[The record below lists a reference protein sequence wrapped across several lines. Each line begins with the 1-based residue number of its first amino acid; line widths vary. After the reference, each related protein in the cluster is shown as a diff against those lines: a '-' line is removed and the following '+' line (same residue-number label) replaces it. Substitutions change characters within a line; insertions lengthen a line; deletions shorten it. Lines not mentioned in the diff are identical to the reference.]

1 MFSPD
6 GGTLASASGDGTVC
20 LWDVLTGAHKLTL
33 EGHEDWVNSVAYSPD
48 GRTVASGSDDN
59 TVRFWDALTG
69 THQRTLEGHTSWVR
83 SVAFSPD
90 GQTLASGS
98 WDYTIRLW
106 DAETGAHERTI
117 DGHTGLVWSIAF
129 SPDGR
134 MLAAGSGNPFP
145 WWANNYVSLWDM
157 TTGTRHRTFT
167 GPTSW
172 GDRSVSFSPDGRTLA
187 SGARVRLWDVW
198 TGENKLTLNTGS
210 AHNLA
215 FSPDGSTIA
224 TAGNDT
230 TVRLWDVLTGAN
242 KLTLDGHIAD
252 VQSVAFSPDGNTLAS
267 SSGNIRLWDVGT
279 GVHLRTLRGHKGWV
293 NSVAFSPDGSML
305 ASGGDDITV
314 CLWDVATGNH
324 LRTLDEHTSRVRSA
338 ILSVAFSTDGRT
350 LASTIWHE
358 IRLWDVTTGGIKRTL
373 SGHTD
378 LVNSVAFS
386 PDGRTLASGSEDGT
400 VLLWAFDP
408 TVNVNATANVSPTS
422 VKSPV
427 LGAEFA
433 IALTIAETENV
444 AGYQASLEFDPT
456 AVRFVANINGDYFL
470 GGAFAAP
477 PVDKGNSV
485 TVAATSLAGVNS
497 GEGTLVTFTFEVLAF
512 KESSLTLSEVILV
525 APDGERHFPHIEN
538 GQVLVKSPDETG
550 IAGDVN
556 RDGVVNLQD
565 LVLIGSSLGQTG
577 RNDAD
582 VNGDGIV
589 DIVDLVK
596 AAGAIGNG
604 AGAPPGS
611 FDMQPSLSAI
621 DVKRWLDLTRGL
633 SFADASSQQGV
644 RFLES
649 LLAALTPKETVLLP
663 NYPNPFNP
671 ETWIPYHLANESNVM
686 ITIYDV
692 NGMLVRRLDLGHQQ
706 AGFYAEKEL
715 AAYWDGRSI
724 RGEAVASGAY
734 FYQLQTGDFSA
745 MRRLVIVK

>member
-1 MFSPD
+1 M
-6 GGTLASASGDGTVC
+6 
-20 LWDVLTGAHKLTL
+20 H
-33 EGHEDWVNSVAYSPD
+33 
-48 GRTVASGSDDN
+48 
-59 TVRFWDALTG
+59 
-69 THQRTLEGHTSWVR
+69 
-83 SVAFSPD
+83 
-90 GQTLASGS
+90 
-98 WDYTIRLW
+98 
-106 DAETGAHERTI
+106 
-117 DGHTGLVWSIAF
+117 
-129 SPDGR
+129 
-134 MLAAGSGNPFP
+134 
-145 WWANNYVSLWDM
+145 SL
-157 TTGTRHRTFT
+157 
-167 GPTSW
+167 
-172 GDRSVSFSPDGRTLA
+172 
-187 SGARVRLWDVW
+187 
-198 TGENKLTLNTGS
+198 
-210 AHNLA
+210 
-215 FSPDGSTIA
+215 
-224 TAGNDT
+224 
-230 TVRLWDVLTGAN
+230 
-242 KLTLDGHIAD
+242 
-252 VQSVAFSPDGNTLAS
+252 
-267 SSGNIRLWDVGT
+267 
-279 GVHLRTLRGHKGWV
+279 
-293 NSVAFSPDGSML
+293 
-305 ASGGDDITV
+305 
-314 CLWDVATGNH
+314 
-324 LRTLDEHTSRVRSA
+324 
-338 ILSVAFSTDGRT
+338 
-350 LASTIWHE
+350 
-358 IRLWDVTTGGIKRTL
+358 
-373 SGHTD
+373 
-378 LVNSVAFS
+378 AFS
-386 PDGRTLASGSEDGT
+386 PDGRTLASGNGHKIHLWDSVTGTIKRTLEDHRGQVKSIVFSPNGRSLASGSWQDVYLWDAMTGGSKRILRGHKGWIYSLAFSPDGQSLASGSGDGT
-400 VLLWAFDP
+400 VLLWKISP
-408 TVNVNATANVSPTS
+408 SVNINATARVSPAT
-422 VKSPV
+422 VRSPA
-427 LGAEFA
+427 LGAQLT
-433 IALTIAETENV
+433 IALTVAETENV
-444 AGYQASLEFDPT
+444 AGYQATLQFDPT

-538 GQVLVKSPDETG
+538 GQVLVISPDETG

-596 AAGAIGNG
+596 AAGAIWNG

-706 AGFYAEKEL
+706 AGFYAEKGL

-724 RGEAVASGAY
+724 RGEPVASGAY
-734 FYQLQTGDFSA
+734 FFQLQTGDFSA